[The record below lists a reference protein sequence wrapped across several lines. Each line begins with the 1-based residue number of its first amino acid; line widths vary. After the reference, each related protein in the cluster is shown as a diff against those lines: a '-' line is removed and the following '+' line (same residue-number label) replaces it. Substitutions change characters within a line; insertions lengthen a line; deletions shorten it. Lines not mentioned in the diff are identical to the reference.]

1 MNTNIVIRALEIIIT
16 IPIDKIETEETLESK
31 IGRKTMTTTNEDN
44 FSATKT
50 TLIDQIV
57 LTNMTT
63 GFKTVSQEEAIRDQD
78 LGEVVKA
85 DRTRIIGAAAII
97 KITTTIEE
105 VSTIKIS
112 QSRNG
117 NMADLVLRKSKVVDS
132 RKKNEISTNAYCL
145 N

>member
-50 TLIDQIV
+50 TLIDQIA

-85 DRTRIIGAAAII
+85 DRTQIIGAAII

-117 NMADLVLRKSKVVDS
+117 NMAGLVLRKNKVVDS

>member
-50 TLIDQIV
+50 TLIDQIA

-85 DRTRIIGAAAII
+85 DRTRIIGAAII
-97 KITTTIEE
+97 KVTTTIEE

-117 NMADLVLRKSKVVDS
+117 NMADLVLRKNKVVDS